1 MPHSKDIRPENNS
14 SDSNLNSS
22 SREPPRAGYGTASV
36 STPGTGSL
44 GSKERQNEDL
54 IAVGSQFWGN
64 GDNDYGHPTE
74 LSIDEA
80 GATSKSNQRSC
91 TFATLAIRVL
101 SKTSLICFIDALH
114 EYKETQVWGVLEF
127 LERTC
132 KQAAS
137 SGTILRPRST
147 GEIPNGQCWSYLFAN
162 PVIAQG
168 FPILQRA
175 EPDSGLEIPL
185 ELMTALTATRYLNT
199 FNSNVFIKGFNTMLV
214 PVKQSGDLLV
224 WHLLYSQNPSERIS
238 YLSPDLECTDIKMTD
253 LSKFRHI
260 LGWCADATSIV
271 GTTRATYDIERSH
284 LPRAHSHHMLEKVE
298 ISAGQFVTG
307 TAAFTLGNRE
317 KPVHI
322 SRFGFLT
329 KLQWISSKHM
339 VLWDEGGKRGWLVNG
354 ASVLLHIL
362 RASLAHSKRKFG
374 SEWLLDPSAL
384 SDCEDLSRPDACLQV
399 LINKNNRNLT
409 LYMDKSEIYEES
421 KIDGTTTNN
430 TSRTQ
435 TRH

>member
-1 MPHSKDIRPENNS
+1 MSFGNRNS
-14 SDSNLNSS
+14 LLIESPNTSNSNLNSS

-80 GATSKSNQRSC
+80 GATSKSNTYLC
-91 TFATLAIRVL
+91 GKPL
-101 SKTSLICFIDALH
+101 SPGRQYDTA
-114 EYKETQVWGVLEF
+114 E
-127 LERTC
+127 
-132 KQAAS
+132 
-137 SGTILRPRST
+137 SGFQLRPRST

-421 KIDGTTTNN
+421 IIDGTTTNN